1 MFDAIPRRFG
11 AYRLLFDFGL
21 WFGKGGMKESEVQ
34 RQILDYLALKHVFHY
49 RNNSGAFKRDDGHF
63 YRFGAL
69 GSPDVICVVDGQYVG
84 IEVKQPKG
92 RQSDHQKEFQKNLE
106 AAGGKYIL
114 AYDLDAVIDGLQ

>member
-1 MFDAIPRRFG
+1 
-11 AYRLLFDFGL
+11 
-21 WFGKGGMKESEVQ
+21 MKESEVQ